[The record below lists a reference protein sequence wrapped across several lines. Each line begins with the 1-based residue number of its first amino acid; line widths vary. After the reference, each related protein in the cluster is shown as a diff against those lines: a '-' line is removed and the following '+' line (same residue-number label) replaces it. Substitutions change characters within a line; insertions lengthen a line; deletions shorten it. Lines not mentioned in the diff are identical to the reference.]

1 MEQISGSEL
10 RKWRVLSWMVV
21 VGLLGLGIWW
31 MFSLPTVGKGG
42 IFLAVGATLMPLF
55 WEKIGAGGKM
65 SWIAMLF
72 LLLSVEYRA
81 IDKEHTEYANDQ
93 RAARK
98 EERDSFDD
106 LLKTQQ
112 AGVQA
117 ILDQQNRSLRGIL
130 DQEQKH
136 FERTFSN
143 AVKVQ
148 RQEKKTFTNLLV
160 QQQGLFAKQQD
171 LFSAQQEFSEAFAG
185 RLVPANDPTPLNAC
199 TKQGL
204 APKEDDVV
212 VIIGNNASIVN
223 RFPHPVL
230 QINGHNV
237 VSLDRNPATGTITL
251 EIDSRDSNGEIA
263 FRMDKNGT
271 VVRDAKLF
279 ALHPNKS
286 TFLIQDEYGGD
297 VLTAQFVNPHTF
309 RITGKFSYCG
319 RSIPFQASRF
329 SNGCDAYSGGGS
341 MSEWINCPKSQ
352 Q

>member
-1 MEQISGSEL
+1 MEPIAESEL
-10 RKWRVLSWMVV
+10 RTWRVLSWISV
-21 VGLLGLGIWW
+21 VGLLCLGIWW

-55 WEKIGAGGKM
+55 WEKIGAAGKM

-81 IDKEHTEYANDQ
+81 IDKEHTDYASDQ
-93 RAARK
+93 KATRK

-112 AGVQA
+112 AGVQS
-117 ILDQQNRSLRGIL
+117 ILDQQTRSVQGIL

-136 FERTFSN
+136 FEKMLSN
-143 AVKVQ
+143 AVGAQ
-148 RQEKKTFTNLLV
+148 QQEKKAFTNLLV
-160 QQQGLFAKQQD
+160 QHEGLLAKQQD
-171 LFSAQQEFSEAFAG
+171 MYSAQQEFSEALAG
-185 RLVPANDPTPLNAC
+185 RLVPASDPTPSNAC

-204 APKEDDVV
+204 APKKDDVM
-212 VIIGNNASIVN
+212 VILGNNASIVN
-223 RFPHPVL
+223 RFPHPVV
-230 QINGHNV
+230 QINGHDA
-237 VSLDRNPATGTITL
+237 VSLDRNPATGTIAL
-251 EIDSRDSNGEIA
+251 GIDSRDPKGGIA

-286 TFLIQDEYGGD
+286 TFLIQDEYGED
-297 VLTAQFVNPHTF
+297 VLTAQFLNPHTF

-319 RSIPFQASRF
+319 KSIPLQIPHF
-329 SNGCDAYSGGGS
+329 SNSCDAYSGGGS
-341 MSEWINCPKSQ
+341 ISEWINCPKPQ
-352 Q
+352 